1 MAPVE
6 FVERVLQDLT
16 DEDFEVLLTERT
28 SSARDINSGNSI
40 ERFRVHCVSGRE
52 VRGGLVRPLCMSEG
66 NTGGGWHPIN
76 RPVQGALYWIPELL
90 PWKAS

>member
-40 ERFRVHCVSGRE
+40 E
-52 VRGGLVRPLCMSEG
+52 
-66 NTGGGWHPIN
+66 
-76 RPVQGALYWIPELL
+76 
-90 PWKAS
+90 